1 MTEDRVTAA
10 AVQLFVQKPPERKM
24 SLFSLFPLA
33 VYGQA
38 AASALSQPA
47 IAVLHLLRAA
57 AELLNGDNG
66 SHNLLRSRAL
76 HDSDSGPCW
85 HSCLR
90 QRGFPSGLAV
100 VLLVFPDW
108 GYLVLQSF
116 GVNSGSSPW
125 DGCLPAMQGRCLAVR
140 VQPIKP
146 SAFPD
151 PAKITASL
159 VTEQQWGDRLPTYEN
174 CKENCCL

>member
-1 MTEDRVTAA
+1 MFPFADLILEGEPIHNFKYYLRTKLILMTEDRVSAA

-24 SLFSLFPLA
+24 NLFCLFPLA

-38 AASALSQPA
+38 AASALSWPA
-47 IAVLHLLRAA
+47 MAVLHLLRAA

-66 SHNLLRSRAL
+66 SHNLLHNGAL
-76 HDSDSGPCW
+76 HDSARSGPCW

-116 GVNSGSSPW
+116 GVNSGSSPR
-125 DGCLPAMQGRCLAVR
+125 DECLPAM
-140 VQPIKP
+140 
-146 SAFPD
+146 
-151 PAKITASL
+151 
-159 VTEQQWGDRLPTYEN
+159 
-174 CKENCCL
+174 